1 MGRISHFGH
10 HFHPDLQ
17 SVLRESRA
25 VSHDSSSNANASLLS
40 AERLFSMMTGVA
52 HGTGHLIK
60 QRINQPLLASCNVLV
75 TERGLVRIAG
85 FGLANHQQL
94 HGSMHNPRPPPIR
107 WQAPECFEPEFT
119 KATGQS
125 LIWSLVWEITSLGA
139 TPYANNTSNVPHG
152 RVLGDGE
159 MGVIKGAID
168 ILLKGVCDRQH
179 FMSFGH
185 LELVRTCPKGIVK
198 IWDSTGQLSQEPQA
212 PRSQGRKGFGQC
224 GKLQYRLEHR
234 PDSE

>member
-1 MGRISHFGH
+1 MSRYEDTLKAGSHPNIIGLRGVSEDMEKFLVVTDN
-10 HFHPDLQ
+10 FSHPDLQ

-60 QRINQPLLASCNVLV
+60 QGINHPLLASCNVLV

-85 FGLANHQQL
+85 FGLANHQHL
-94 HGSMHNPRPPPIR
+94 HGSMHNPRPSPIR

-125 LIWSLVWEITSLGA
+125 LIWSRCPRLG
-139 TPYANNTSNVPHG
+139 N
-152 RVLGDGE
+152 
-159 MGVIKGAID
+159 
-168 ILLKGVCDRQH
+168 
-179 FMSFGH
+179 H
-185 LELVRTCPKGIVK
+185 L
-198 IWDSTGQLSQEPQA
+198 
-212 PRSQGRKGFGQC
+212 PRSNSLRQ
-224 GKLQYRLEHR
+224 
-234 PDSE
+234 